1 MAEKLFRVEGKVQGV
16 GFRWWTRG
24 LAARLGVT
32 GTVRNL
38 PDGTVEVRARGS
50 DDALARL
57 RAELGNGPP
66 GASVTRVDEEAA
78 SGVPTSGFDITH

>member
-1 MAEKLFRVEGKVQGV
+1 MAQKLFRVEGKVQGV

-24 LAARLGVT
+24 LAGRLGVT

-38 PDGTVEVRARGS
+38 PDGAVEVRASGS

-57 RAELGNGPP
+57 RTELAKGPP
-66 GASVTRVDEEAA
+66 GAAVTRVDEEPA
-78 SGVPTSGFDITH
+78 SGVPTAGFGITG